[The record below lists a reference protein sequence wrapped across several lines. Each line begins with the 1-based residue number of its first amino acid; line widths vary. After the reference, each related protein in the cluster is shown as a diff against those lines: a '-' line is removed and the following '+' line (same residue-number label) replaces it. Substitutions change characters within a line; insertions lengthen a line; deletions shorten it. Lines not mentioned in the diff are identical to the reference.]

1 MEKSTKILIGIFI
14 VLIISLVGYLG
25 YIFLDDKNS
34 EELDTNTVNNVEEQ
48 NTITD
53 ENTTNTTNTTS
64 TENSISQNTVNT
76 NTTPTST
83 APTVVGK
90 EEKESTEQSGTENP
104 EQTAIDFA
112 KERWG
117 ETSSSYNFVVEK
129 VEGNVYHIAVISNTI
144 TIAYM
149 DVNLETGEITET

>member
-53 ENTTNTTNTTS
+53 ENTTNTTNTT
-64 TENSISQNTVNT
+64 TENSINQNTVNT